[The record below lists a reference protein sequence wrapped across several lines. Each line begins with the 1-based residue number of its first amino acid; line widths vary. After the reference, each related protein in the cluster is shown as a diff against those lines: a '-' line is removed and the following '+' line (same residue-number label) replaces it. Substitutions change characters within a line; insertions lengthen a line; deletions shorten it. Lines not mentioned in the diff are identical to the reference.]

1 MEEDSAVLCRV
12 DAEFLHRLRSRVFG
26 GLLAAKDQVLSCSYM
41 DEYMVLA
48 GQWGR
53 FRLQYNSSLS
63 VSEGRRG
70 RVGGEGEGE

>member
-41 DEYMVLA
+41 DEDMVLS
-48 GQWGR
+48 GQWG
-53 FRLQYNSSLS
+53 
-63 VSEGRRG
+63 
-70 RVGGEGEGE
+70 